1 MFTFALCVTK
11 PLTKAK
17 YILSVMKSMS
27 MLKLVAA
34 ISIVICVGVGVYFF
48 GVKSDSKRE
57 KTVGNDMGLMLR

>member
-1 MFTFALCVTK
+1 
-11 PLTKAK
+11 
-17 YILSVMKSMS
+17 MKSMS